1 MKIAFLYN
9 HDAVHQIPHTI
20 PVASALAA
28 RGVDVHVLTSSA
40 EQRETAASLIAPG
53 VAAPGTAVT
62 FHDLTLSWPNRL
74 ADHLLRP
81 VLPFKRIAILR
92 EHATLLGS
100 FDAIVVPETTTTLLR
115 TRFGVSAPKLIY
127 IPHGAG
133 DGAAGFRKT
142 TRHFDLVLL
151 SGEKVRDRMLSGG
164 LITPDNHAIIGY
176 PKFDIALGRPVERF
190 FDNDLPT
197 VVYNP
202 HFNPHISSFYPFGRA
217 VLDWFAQ
224 QDRFNL
230 IFAPHTMLFKRAIHI
245 TPIHKRIGW
254 RGNLPKTLLDHPRI
268 RIDTGSR
275 RSVDMSYT
283 RAADIYLGDV
293 SSQIYEWIAQ
303 PRPAIFFNTGGEDR
317 ATSPDFGHWS
327 LGEVITRVDALPAA
341 LDRAIT
347 NPDAFKTAQEL
358 RRDLTFSMTETP
370 AGERGAEAIL
380 AFMARS
386 ASATG

>member
-9 HDAVHQIPHTI
+9 HDAIHQIPHTI
-20 PVASALAA
+20 PVASALAR

-40 EQRETAASLIAPG
+40 EQRETAADLIAPD
-53 VAAPGTAVT
+53 AAVS
-62 FHDLTLSWPNRL
+62 FHDLTLSLPSRI

-81 VLPFKRIAILR
+81 VAPYKRIAILR
-92 EHATLLGS
+92 ENAKLLGT

-115 TRFGVSAPKLIY
+115 TRFGVTHPKLIY

-142 TRHFDLVLL
+142 TRAFDLVLL
-151 SGEKVRDRMLSGG
+151 SGEKVRNRMLAEG
-164 LITPDNHAIIGY
+164 LVTPENHAVIGY
-176 PKFDIALGRPVERF
+176 PKFDIALSKPVERF

-202 HFNPHISSFYPFGRA
+202 HFNPHISSFYPFGRG
-217 VLDWFAQ
+217 VLDWFADQ
-224 QDRFNL
+224 NQFNL
-230 IFAPHTMLFKRAIHI
+230 IFAPHTMLFKRRVHI

-254 RGNLPKTLLDHPRI
+254 RGDLPSRFFNHPRI

-303 PRPAIFFNTGGEDR
+303 PRPAIFFNTGGEER
-317 ATSPDFGHWS
+317 ATSADFGHWS
-327 LGEVITRVDALPAA
+327 LGEVINSIDALPAA
-341 LDRAIT
+341 LARARD
-347 NPDAFKTAQEL
+347 NPDTYRVPQEE
-358 RRDLTFSMTETP
+358 RRDLTFSMTDRP
-370 AGERGAEAIL
+370 ARERGADAIL
-380 AFMARS
+380 DFMARS
-386 ASATG
+386 AGSTE